1 MPVLKIE
8 YAKIGRHYRVCFVEI
23 TNVNAIVIVTNG
35 YDTEMDILLQKLKI
49 IVSEKAIRDRVLFVL
64 GALVVFRAL
73 TAVPIP
79 GVDLGVLE
87 QFFQNNQFLGLL
99 NIFSGGGL
107 ANLSIVMLGVGP
119 FITASIIMQLMTV
132 MSSKLKAMYSEEGET
147 GRARFTQYSR
157 QLMLPLAILQAFG
170 FLSLLKS
177 QGVIGGLSTFEFIVN
192 MVVIVAGSILLV
204 WLGELVTEYGIGNGV
219 SIIIFAGIV
228 ATLPSAVS
236 QLIYT
241 FDASKVP
248 LYAGFLVTA
257 IAIIYGVVV
266 MTQAERQVPITH
278 AKQVRGGK
286 TYGGTTSYLP
296 LRINQAGVI
305 PIIFALSMILFPQ
318 MVLNVL
324 ATFNVPGVAVWSDKI
339 LAFFANEQMYTLV
352 YFVLVFVFTFFYTA
366 VTFDPDA
373 MSKNLQRTGA
383 FIPGI
388 RPGTHTSEYLGTLIT
403 RLTLV
408 GALFLGLIAILPMI
422 MQMLTGVTTLA
433 IGGTALLIAVSVVI
447 DLVRRIDSQVSMR
460 QY

>member
-1 MPVLKIE
+1 M
-8 YAKIGRHYRVCFVEI
+8 
-23 TNVNAIVIVTNG
+23 
-35 YDTEMDILLQKLKI
+35 DTLLQKLKI
-49 IVSEKAIRDRVLFVL
+49 IVSEKAIRDRILFVL
-64 GALVVFRAL
+64 LALVIFRAL
-73 TAVPIP
+73 TVVPIP
-79 GVDLGVLE
+79 GVDLLVLE

-107 ANLSIVMLGVGP
+107 TNLSIVMLGVGP

-132 MSSKLKAMYSEEGET
+132 MSTKLKAMYSEEGET

-157 QLMLPLAILQAFG
+157 QLTLPLAILQAFG

-177 QGVIGGLSTFEFIVN
+177 QGVITGLSTFEFMLNVIIV
-192 MVVIVAGSILLV
+192 VAGSMLLL

-236 QLIYT
+236 QLAFS
-241 FDASKVP
+241 FDPTQIP
-248 LYAGFLVTA
+248 LYVGFTVAAL
-257 IAIIYGVVV
+257 AIIYGVVV

-296 LRINQAGVI
+296 LRLNQAGVI
-305 PIIFALSMILFPQ
+305 PIIFALSIILFPQ
-318 MVLNVL
+318 MVLNIL
-324 ATFNVPGVAVWSDKI
+324 ASFNVPNVALLSEK
-339 LAFFANEQMYTLV
+339 LLEFFNNQQLYALV
-352 YFVLVFVFTFFYTA
+352 YFALVFLFTFFYTA

-388 RPGTHTSEYLGTLIT
+388 RPGTHTSEYLGKLIT
-403 RLTLV
+403 RLTLA
-408 GALFLGLIAILPMI
+408 GAIFLGLVAVLPMA
-422 MQMLTGVTTLA
+422 MQILTGVTTLA

-447 DLVRRIDSQVSMR
+447 DLVRRVDSQVSLR

>member
-1 MPVLKIE
+1 M
-8 YAKIGRHYRVCFVEI
+8 
-23 TNVNAIVIVTNG
+23 
-35 YDTEMDILLQKLKI
+35 DTFLQKLKI
-49 IVSEKAIRDRVLFVL
+49 IATEKAIRDRVLFVL
-64 GALVVFRAL
+64 FALVIFRVL

-79 GVDLGVLE
+79 GVDINVLN
-87 QFFQNNQFLGLL
+87 QFFSNNQFLGLL

-107 ANLSIVMLGVGP
+107 TNLSIVMLGVGP

-132 MSSKLKAMYSEEGET
+132 MSPKLKAMYSEEGET

-157 QLMLPLAILQAFG
+157 QLTLPLAILQAFG

-177 QGVIGGLSTFEFIVN
+177 QGVITGLSPFEFMLNIIIV
-192 MVVIVAGSILLV
+192 VAGSMLLL

-228 ATLPSAVS
+228 ATLPASLS
-236 QLIYT
+236 QLLFS
-241 FDASKVP
+241 FDASQIP
-248 LYAGFLVTA
+248 LFAGFTLAA

-266 MTQAERQVPITH
+266 MTQAERQVPITY

-296 LRINQAGVI
+296 LRLNQAGVI
-305 PIIFALSMILFPQ
+305 PIIFALSIILFPQ
-318 MVLNVL
+318 MVLNIL
-324 ATFNVPGVAVWSDKI
+324 ASFNVPHVALWSEKVM
-339 LAFFANEQMYTLV
+339 AFFNNQELYAVV
-352 YFVLVFVFTFFYTA
+352 YFVLVILFTFFYTA

-373 MSKNLQRTGA
+373 MSKNLQRNGA

-388 RPGTHTSEYLGTLIT
+388 RPGGHTSEHLAKLIT
-403 RLTLV
+403 RLTLA
-408 GALFLGLIAILPMI
+408 GALFLGVIAVLPIAMQIL
-422 MQMLTGVTTLA
+422 THVTTLA

-447 DLVRRIDSQVSMR
+447 DLVRRVDSQVSLR